1 MLWLSNL
8 FQMTLCKLFQSLP
21 HTLLSEIDED
31 AILVVA
37 QPWMWADSNLQ
48 PKSTNE
54 HLRLH
59 ASSTNIAWA
68 RREQERERRN
78 KKKEKSVNIH
88 VFMLTGFPA
97 VLPWKK
103 ICQPPFKWK
112 KATLTHTKKPLYM
125 LHCQS
130 APASQM
136 THSCACLASAPHVH
150 IGFWSFHKTHPWAW
164 VRAAEF
170 GKCSTNS
177 RDKIT

>member
-1 MLWLSNL
+1 MLRLSNL

-78 KKKEKSVNIH
+78 KKTEKSVNIH

-112 KATLTHTKKPLYM
+112 KATLTHTKKNTVHAPLPVSTSLTNDPFLCLPGLGPSRAHRFLILSQDPSLSTGEGCRVWEM
-125 LHCQS
+125 LYK
-130 APASQM
+130 
-136 THSCACLASAPHVH
+136 
-150 IGFWSFHKTHPWAW
+150 F
-164 VRAAEF
+164 
-170 GKCSTNS
+170 
-177 RDKIT
+177 